1 MDLCI
6 GKTLSQRPKST
17 NLSRRFR
24 NFSLRRLSIINLL
37 RSGERFSFG
46 WEYEFGKSDITRAP
60 DMPAFLLPVRRR
72 AGKLFNIDPDSL
84 VQTSIINNQPER
96 RLSGTGTFC
105 ILALSSAFLLAQH
118 AGCDFEN
125 IAAPIEE
132 HQRDKILSMEPQP
145 RSVYLMSGAS
155 RETWQHSFL
164 PATKL
169 RYAMM
174 MRTLRAKP

>member
-1 MDLCI
+1 MHN
-6 GKTLSQRPKST
+6 R
-17 NLSRRFR
+17 
-24 NFSLRRLSIINLL
+24 
-37 RSGERFSFG
+37 
-46 WEYEFGKSDITRAP
+46 SDI
-60 DMPAFLLPVRRR
+60 PALLLPDRTG
-72 AGKLFNIDPDSL
+72 AASLFDIDSNSL

-125 IAAPIEE
+125 IAAPNRRTSTRQDII
-132 HQRDKILSMEPQP
+132 DGTPAALSLFDE
-145 RSVYLMSGAS
+145 RCFA
-155 RETWQHSFL
+155 ETWQHSFL